1 VTAFSIPSDG
11 DDALPARTAVAGRGY
26 RVLKRSFDV
35 VVASLCLLLV
45 LPLLALGF
53 VSVLLSSRGPVL
65 FRQTRIGT
73 DGREFVMLKFRTMRR
88 ASSDEIHRLY
98 VTALLRGEA
107 QSVNGLYKLGEDSR
121 ITKVGA
127 VLRKLS
133 IDELPQLI
141 NVLRGDMS
149 LVGPRPALPWETELF
164 PDWSLPR
171 FQVPAGIT
179 GLWQVSGRNRLT
191 MLEGLAL
198 DLEYVQRCSIWLDLR
213 ILARTVPALLRGGA
227 R

>member
-11 DDALPARTAVAGRGY
+11 DDALPARIAIAGRGY
-26 RVLKRSFDV
+26 RVLKRSIDV

-73 DGREFVMLKFRTMRR
+73 GGREFVMLKFRTMRR

-107 QSVNGLYKLGEDSR
+107 QSVNGLYKLGADSR

-149 LVGPRPALPWETELF
+149 LVGPRPALPWEAELF
-164 PDWSLPR
+164 PDWSVPR

>member
-1 VTAFSIPSDG
+1 
-11 DDALPARTAVAGRGY
+11 
-26 RVLKRSFDV
+26 
-35 VVASLCLLLV
+35 
-45 LPLLALGF
+45 
-53 VSVLLSSRGPVL
+53 
-65 FRQTRIGT
+65 
-73 DGREFVMLKFRTMRR
+73 MLKFRTMRR
-88 ASSDEIHRLY
+88 ASSDEIHRAY

-107 QSVNGLYKLGEDSR
+107 QSVDGLYKLADSR
-121 ITKVGA
+121 ITRVGA

-149 LVGPRPALPWETELF
+149 LVGPRPALPWEADMF
-164 PDWSLPR
+164 PEWSVPR

-198 DLEYVQRCSIWLDLR
+198 DLEYVQRCSLWLDIR